1 MTKVV
6 RATVSFLAP
15 LDGKCKPIT
24 PAAANAVQGEDAGD
38 EVMLDFCLV
47 APEQRVWVA
56 TDATA
61 QLQNRVVVPRPP
73 AVSFAAALAD
83 LAPRPQEK

>member
-15 LDGKCKPIT
+15 LDGHCKPIMS
-24 PAAANAVQGEDAGD
+24 AVANAVRLEDAGD
-38 EVMLDFCLV
+38 EVMLDFCFV
-47 APEQRVWVA
+47 APEPRVSVT

-61 QLQNRVVVPRPP
+61 QHQNRVVVPRPP
-73 AVSFAAALAD
+73 AVGLAAVLAD
-83 LAPRPQEK
+83 LAPRPQKK